1 MITTKQ
7 YKDIQQSFTIL
18 ENTIDDYEKR
28 GGDPYYPTLALNMI
42 KDIVIKNIVK
52 ELIKNQQDQ

>member
-1 MITTKQ
+1 MKTDKRDQ
-7 YKDIQQSFTIL
+7 NLQQSFTIL

-28 GGDPYYPTLALNMI
+28 GGDPTYPEVALNVL
-42 KDIVIKNIVK
+42 KKIVK

>member
-1 MITTKQ
+1 MKTNKRDQ
-7 YKDIQQSFTIL
+7 NLQQSFTII

-28 GGDPYYPTLALNMI
+28 GGDPYYPTLALNII
-42 KDIVIKNIVK
+42 KDIVK